1 MDYDVIVIGAGPAGC
16 TFAAGLRQSGLRIAL
31 IEKQDRAALESPQYD
46 GREIALSQRTVDIL
60 DRYGIWQRIAD
71 SEVSPIRAARVLD
84 GNATASL
91 DFDQRSRDRQP
102 IGRLV
107 SNHVIRRAAFA
118 AALQT
123 PDLQLMDG
131 CPVAD
136 VTPGTGRSLVHL
148 EDGRCLS
155 AALVVAA
162 DTRFSPARRQC
173 GIAASM
179 HDFGQTMIV
188 ARMAHTRSHDQV
200 SWECFF
206 YGSTLAILPLNGQ
219 ASSMVLTLPHHLARE
234 WMNMSADDYARSIGE
249 KLGGLLGDMTLDSE
263 RTAYPLVG
271 VYANR
276 FAEDGFALVGDAAV
290 GMHPVTAHGYNF
302 CVTGAEALARRVTS
316 AARNGRDF
324 RARKLLL
331 AYEAEHRLRT
341 RPLYEATQKLVQL
354 YTAETAV
361 TKLARK
367 LVLEAGKRF
376 PPARMAITSM
386 LSRPAA

>member
-1 MDYDVIVIGAGPAGC
+1 M
-16 TFAAGLRQSGLRIAL
+16 
-31 IEKQDRAALESPQYD
+31 
-46 GREIALSQRTVDIL
+46 
-60 DRYGIWQRIAD
+60 
-71 SEVSPIRAARVLD
+71 LD
-84 GNATASL
+84 GDAPASL
-91 DFDQRSRDRQP
+91 DFKPRSRNGQP

-123 PDLQLMDG
+123 PDLQLMDA

-136 VTPGTGRSLVHL
+136 VTPGAQRSLVHL
-148 EDGRCLS
+148 EDGSCLS

-162 DTRFSPARRQC
+162 DTRFSSARRQC

-188 ARMAHTRSHDQV
+188 ARMAHTHSHEQV

-206 YGSTLAILPLNGQ
+206 YGATLAILPLNGQ
-219 ASSMVLTLPHHLARE
+219 ASSIVLTLPHHLARE
-234 WMNMSADDYARSIGE
+234 WMKFSADEYARAIKE

-276 FAEDGFALVGDAAV
+276 FAGDGFALVGDAAV
-290 GMHPVTAHGYNF
+290 GMHPVTAHGFNF

-324 RARKLLL
+324 RSRRLLL
-331 AYEAEHRLRT
+331 AYDAEHRLRT
-341 RPLYEATQKLVQL
+341 RPLYEATQRLVQL

-367 LVLEAGKRF
+367 LVLRAGRTF
-376 PPARMAITSM
+376 PPAGMAITSL